1 MSLFVVA
8 LRDGNSTQEV
18 RLETGAV
25 LSTAHSLEFE
35 SFRLAWSS
43 GEPFGSLFKPSLDR
57 APVELRSRQGSSS

>member
-35 SFRLAWSS
+35 SFRFGLVFEQAFRLIERESS
-43 GEPFGSLFKPSLDR
+43 
-57 APVELRSRQGSSS
+57 